1 MTLTGDRPLGSWAVV
16 AGEFG
21 KDAEPDRL
29 SSNSERSVDT
39 DLAEPELTEPV
50 PGKNENKSLKTTHE
64 VFKQTSIVLS

>member
-1 MTLTGDRPLGSWAVV
+1 V

-50 PGKNENKSLKTTHE
+50 PGKMKTN
-64 VFKQTSIVLS
+64 F